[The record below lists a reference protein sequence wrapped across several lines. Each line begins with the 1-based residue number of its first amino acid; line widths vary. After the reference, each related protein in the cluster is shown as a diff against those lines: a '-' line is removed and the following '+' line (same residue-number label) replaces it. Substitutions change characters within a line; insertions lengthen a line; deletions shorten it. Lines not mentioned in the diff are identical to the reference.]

1 MRMKY
6 FTYILYSI
14 RLRRFYIGCSRDTE
28 VRLKKHLS
36 KHNGF
41 TGKAKDWREYLK
53 EEYDTKSPA
62 LRRERQLKSWKNK
75 ERIWQFIERSHTEL
89 FLEAKAFDPG
99 DEDCTL
105 SSVG

>member
-1 MRMKY
+1 MKY

-14 RLRRFYIGCSRDTE
+14 WLRRFYIGCSSDTE

-53 EEYDTKSPA
+53 EEYDTKSVA
-62 LRRERQLKSWKNK
+62 LRRERKLKSWKYK
-75 ERIWQFIERSHTEL
+75 DRIWQFIERSHIEL
-89 FLEAKAFDPG
+89 FFDDKGFDPI
-99 DEDCTL
+99 DQRSTL
-105 SSVG
+105 SS